1 MSMAIGNPDDIDAI
15 AGALES
21 YLNTVEEETN
31 RFNSAFEQYGDSWK
45 DEKRQAFEETYGQ
58 LRSVLEQFS
67 ENASE
72 QIPYLR
78 DLARILREYL
88 QH

>member
-31 RFNSAFEQYGDSWK
+31 RFNSAFEQYGDSWQ
-45 DEKRQAFEETYGQ
+45 DEKRQNFEETYGQ
-58 LRSVLEQFS
+58 LRAVIEQFKD
-67 ENASE
+67 NASE

-78 DLARILREYL
+78 DLANILRDYL
-88 QH
+88 RR